1 MNLWQNNAKSP
12 LYWNNANTMDRDT
25 VEENINNK
33 TFNEKIR
40 TKNADSFHNPK
51 TYLVKNEITI
61 PNSNQIHFST
71 IKKKSKLKPKIQ
83 NMIGKKSHTKGNYSV
98 YTKDFNKL
106 MKEQSVVDRMS
117 ARRIRPQ
124 NTYEEINPVFNSMVV
139 PSSQKKSL
147 RKPKR
152 NNKDNVT
159 ADPYHKRVKSDQIYS
174 IKLLLRN
181 EDKLKASK
189 NKVYFYLQ

>member
-61 PNSNQIHFST
+61 PNSNQFISVQ
-71 IKKKSKLKPKIQ
+71 LK
-83 NMIGKKSHTKGNYSV
+83 
-98 YTKDFNKL
+98 
-106 MKEQSVVDRMS
+106 R
-117 ARRIRPQ
+117 
-124 NTYEEINPVFNSMVV
+124 
-139 PSSQKKSL
+139 
-147 RKPKR
+147 
-152 NNKDNVT
+152 
-159 ADPYHKRVKSDQIYS
+159 
-174 IKLLLRN
+174 
-181 EDKLKASK
+181 KAS
-189 NKVYFYLQ
+189 